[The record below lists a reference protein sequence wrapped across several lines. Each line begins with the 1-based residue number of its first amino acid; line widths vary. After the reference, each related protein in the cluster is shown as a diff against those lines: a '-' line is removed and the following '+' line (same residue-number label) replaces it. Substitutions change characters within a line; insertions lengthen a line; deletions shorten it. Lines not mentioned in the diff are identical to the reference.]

1 MKIGVIGAG
10 IGGLATAVRLA
21 AAGHEITVWEKNAA
35 PGGKVSE
42 FRTGGYRFDTGPSLF
57 TLPELAAELFG
68 LCGERMED
76 YLPRTRLETNC
87 RYFYPDG
94 SVFSFYHDPGRL
106 AAELA
111 SQGIRNEEAIER
123 RLARSRE
130 VYEMSAP
137 VFLFSD
143 FHRLANFNTPPYR
156 RIATK
161 LYKLDFLRTMHG
173 ANRHDFRD
181 PRLVQLFDRYAT
193 YNGSDPYRAP
203 ATLNMIAH
211 LENNIGAFFPDRGM
225 YAIAQELCR
234 LAQRQGVQFRFS
246 TPVEKIVVNDG
257 QAVGLLAGGE
267 LWRYD
272 RIVSDVDV
280 RYLAEHLLDRHPLR
294 RRLQRAEPSSSA
306 LIFYWGIRREF
317 PELDLHNILFSAD
330 YRTEFRRLFRDKTL
344 GDDPTVYLFI
354 SAKAVSDDA
363 PPGCENWYVM
373 VNAPADSGQDWP
385 ELIARTRR
393 NVIRKIDA
401 TLHTRI
407 EDYIVHE
414 HVCSPPVIEQQTM
427 SASGALYGTASNSPL
442 AAFLRHPNSLSALRN
457 LYFVGGS
464 VHPGGGIS
472 LCMASA
478 KIVCDQIGTVQ

>member
-1 MKIGVIGAG
+1 MKTAVIGAG
-10 IGGLATAVRLA
+10 IGGLAAAVRLA
-21 AAGHEITVWEKNAA
+21 AAGHEVTVWEKNAA

-42 FRTGGYRFDTGPSLF
+42 IRAGGYRFDTGPSLF
-57 TLPELAAELFG
+57 TLPQLAEELFL

-76 YLPRTRLETNC
+76 HLPRTKLETNC

-94 SVFSFYHDPGRL
+94 SAFSFYHDPRRL

-111 SQGIRNEEAIER
+111 SQGIHEVKAVER

-130 VYEMSAP
+130 VYELSAP

-143 FHRLANFNTPPYR
+143 FHRLANFQTPPYR

-161 LYKLDFLRTMHG
+161 LHKLDFLRTMHG

-211 LENNIGAFFPDRGM
+211 LENNVGAFFPDKGM
-225 YAIAQELCR
+225 YALADQLCR

-246 TPVEKIVVNDG
+246 TPVEKIVVHDG
-257 QAVGLLAGGE
+257 QAVGLLVEGD
-267 LWRYD
+267 LQRYD

-280 RYLAEHLLDRHPLR
+280 RYLAGCLLDRHPLQ
-294 RRLQRAEPSSSA
+294 RRLRRAEPSSSA
-306 LIFYWGIRREF
+306 LIFYWGVGREF
-317 PELDLHNILFSAD
+317 PQLDLHNILFSQD
-330 YRTEFRRLFRDKTL
+330 YRMEFRRLFRDKTIA
-344 GDDPTVYLFI
+344 DDPTVYLFI

-373 VNAPADSGQDWP
+373 VNAPADCGQDWS

-393 NVIRKIDA
+393 NIVRKIDA
-401 TLHTRI
+401 ALHTRI
-407 EDYIVHE
+407 ENYIVHE
-414 HVCSPPVIEQQTM
+414 HICSPLHIEARTM
-427 SASGALYGTASNSPL
+427 SVSGALYGASSNSPL
-442 AAFLRHPNSLSALRN
+442 AAFLRHPNTLSAVRN

-464 VHPGGGIS
+464 VHPGGGIP

-478 KIVCDQIGTVQ
+478 KIVCDQIGTAQ